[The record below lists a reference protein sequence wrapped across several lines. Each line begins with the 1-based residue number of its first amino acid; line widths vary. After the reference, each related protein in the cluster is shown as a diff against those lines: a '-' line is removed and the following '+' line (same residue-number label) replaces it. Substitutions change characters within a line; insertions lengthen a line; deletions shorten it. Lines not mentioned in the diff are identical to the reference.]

1 MIIFP
6 SDDYNSIII
15 FESND
20 TLPKVEFQFHIG
32 NDFIDEEKKVYLFA
46 PTLIDTSSGRHFE
59 KVFGQVKVPWAATL
73 DTIH

>member
-1 MIIFP
+1 MIL
-6 SDDYNSIII
+6 YQK
-15 FESND
+15 SN
-20 TLPKVEFQFHIG
+20 FSFIIG
-32 NDFIDEEKKVYLFA
+32 NDIIDQEKKVYLFA